1 MHHQKL
7 LLTVFSLVVFIG
19 GAIGLVAWNEARPQ
33 SGFDTPVTGEG
44 NQEIY
49 TLADIAPHDDAESCW
64 TSIEGRVYDM
74 TKYINAHPGG
84 AAPILAVCGQD
95 GTEVFL
101 TMPAAVIP
109 VARAGIAQYKIG
121 TLAP

>member
-1 MHHQKL
+1 
-7 LLTVFSLVVFIG
+7 LTD
-19 GAIGLVAWNEARPQ
+19 VAA
-33 SGFDTPVTGEG
+33 
-44 NQEIY
+44 
-49 TLADIAPHDDAESCW
+49 HDDADSCW

-74 TKYINAHPGG
+74 TDYIEDHPGG

-95 GTEVFL
+95 GTEIFM

-109 VARAGIAQYKIG
+109 VARMGIAPYKIG